1 MPVECLHTVLLGA
14 CKYMLRSFMNQASN
28 STKKEILAIISSFP
42 QCGFST
48 RLTGN
53 ICYYYKSFVGHDFK
67 TWLQMCVFVLQKYLS
82 PDETKC
88 WFLLAKVKFYF
99 SLLVYIH
106 MYIADIN
113 DFFRFSK

>member
-1 MPVECLHTVLLGA
+1 
-14 CKYMLRSFMNQASN
+14 MLRSFMNQASN

-53 ICYYYKSFVGHDFK
+53 ICYYYKSFVGRDFK
-67 TWLQMCVFVLQKYLS
+67 TWLQMCVSQKYLS

-88 WFLLAKVKFYF
+88 WFLYF

-113 DFFRFSK
+113 DFFRFSE